1 MTYEEIVDLARSIF
15 ENADAR
21 MIFDHIAV
29 QVNVHGEGEGTF
41 YMEVADRSICIEPYD
56 YHDRDGMVD
65 TDGQTIADICNG
77 LITLD
82 EALESGRFILYGNDE
97 KLAKLREIKY
107 RNKRLKINQKLVS
120 KPLTKLVRKPSTR
133 AAHSKTDTKSKNTA
147 SAGASKTKAKDKE

>member
-1 MTYEEIVDLARSIF
+1 MHWVEQGGGEWIMTYEEIVETTRSIF

-29 QVNVHGEGEGTF
+29 QVNVHGEGEGIF

-56 YHDRDGMVD
+56 YVDRDGMVD
-65 TDGQTIADICNG
+65 TDGQTIMDICNG

-82 EALESGRFILYGNDE
+82 EAIESGRFVLYGNDE

-107 RNKRLKINQKLVS
+107 RNKRLKINQKLIS
-120 KPLTKLVRKPSTR
+120 KPMTKHVKKPSAR
-133 AAHSKTDTKSKNTA
+133 GRKE
-147 SAGASKTKAKDKE
+147 GA